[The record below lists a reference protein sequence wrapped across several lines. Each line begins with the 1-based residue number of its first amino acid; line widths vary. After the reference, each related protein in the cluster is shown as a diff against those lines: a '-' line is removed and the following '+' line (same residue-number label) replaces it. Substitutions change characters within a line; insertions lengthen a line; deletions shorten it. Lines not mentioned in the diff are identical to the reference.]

1 VTRPPDF
8 DELFEGVDDPLERE
22 RLERVHNLLSEV
34 GPPPELSPAL
44 ASVTPPA
51 AAAEEPEEAD
61 VSWLPP
67 RRLGAALVLAATL
80 VLAAFAVGYFAG
92 NSGSSEPSA
101 ADIQVEHTVALQG
114 EGTAEAGVVSVGKP
128 DANGNTPMLIT
139 VRGLKHLPEGG
150 YYRLALTKDGDPVV
164 TCTTFNVAGTGT
176 TTIQLVAAYDLEGF
190 DGWQVTRW
198 VSGDENKVLWTN
210 SV

>member
-1 VTRPPDF
+1 MTRPPDF
-8 DELFEGVDDPLERE
+8 DELFEGIDDPRERE
-22 RLERVHNLLSEV
+22 RLERVHNLLAEV
-34 GPPPELSPAL
+34 GPPPELSPVL
-44 ASVTPPA
+44 ASVAPPA
-51 AAAEEPEEAD
+51 DAAEESEEAD

-67 RRLGAALVLAATL
+67 RRLGAVLVLAATL

-114 EGTAEAGVVSVGKP
+114 NGTTEAGVVSVGKP

-150 YYRLALTKDGDPVV
+150 YYRLALTKGGDPIV
-164 TCTTFNVAGTGT
+164 TCTTFNVAGSET
-176 TTIQLVAAYDLEGF
+176 TTIRLVAAYDLDGF

-198 VSGDENKVLWTN
+198 QKGDEHKVLWT
-210 SV
+210 SKV